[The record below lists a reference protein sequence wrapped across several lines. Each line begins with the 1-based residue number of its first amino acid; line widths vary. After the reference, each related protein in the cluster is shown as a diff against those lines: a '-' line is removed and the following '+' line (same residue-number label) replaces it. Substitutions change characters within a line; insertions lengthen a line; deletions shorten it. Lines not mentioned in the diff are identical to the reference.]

1 MNVRV
6 VVLAGLALSATTL
19 LSGCGHSLNEAEWQQ
34 VQADRTALA
43 QYREEANKWAAE
55 RKRLVDDRQAAR
67 QETTRI
73 AEEKSRVESDAQ
85 ALAMRVQDLETAQQQ
100 APVSQVQTIL
110 EDDGMFLAGSADL
123 SASGIKRLKE
133 IAAALKQTPEGQE
146 IVVVGHTDTTP
157 PGSAIKDQIP
167 DNWALSSARA
177 ASVIRYLVWGQGMDP
192 NRFVLVGRSST
203 WPVADNATPEGRKA
217 NQRVVIQVR
226 PVEGQPTLP
235 VAAPVV
241 DGAMESDETG
251 MEGGAI
257 VPVEGE
263 SNNEDGGDE
272 MMESVGGA
280 Q

>member
-1 MNVRV
+1 
-6 VVLAGLALSATTL
+6 
-19 LSGCGHSLNEAEWQQ
+19 
-34 VQADRTALA
+34 
-43 QYREEANKWAAE
+43 
-55 RKRLVDDRQAAR
+55 
-67 QETTRI
+67 
-73 AEEKSRVESDAQ
+73 
-85 ALAMRVQDLETAQQQ
+85 
-100 APVSQVQTIL
+100 
-110 EDDGMFLAGSADL
+110 
-123 SASGIKRLKE
+123 
-133 IAAALKQTPEGQE
+133 
-146 IVVVGHTDTTP
+146 VVVGHTDTTP